1 MVAHGTMHGQ
11 RPTMT
16 KYGTSPWLD
25 QFPKSR
31 VPAYPRHRGSTA
43 IDVVIVGGGLTGC
56 LAAYAF
62 SAGGAK
68 VVLLEADRIGRG
80 ATASAAGWIADEP
93 GVPFADLV
101 NAVGRK
107 PAQAA
112 WQAWRRA
119 ALDLAA
125 LLRRLDIKCGLE
137 PHAAV
142 TVAATPDQV
151 ARLKREQKS
160 RRDAGIDAPMLAGR
174 AIKTDFAFDA
184 EAGLRSKDG
193 ATVDPYRA
201 CIGIAAAA
209 AARGA
214 VIFERS
220 PVRRITFNRKTAD
233 VITGGG
239 TLRVNRVVVATGQ
252 PTPLF
257 KALARHFWFKTTY
270 LVRTRPIAAKIR
282 HSLGRRDAIVRDA
295 AEPPHMIRWIG
306 DDRILITGADSDAVP
321 AKLRERVIVQRT
333 GQLMYELS
341 TVYPEISGIEPEYGW
356 SADYTRTG
364 DGLPY
369 IGAHRNYPHHLFA
382 WGDAS
387 RSLTGA
393 YLASRT
399 MLRQH
404 LGTGDPVD
412 EAFSFNR

>member
-1 MVAHGTMHGQ
+1 
-11 RPTMT
+11 MT
-16 KYGTSPWLD
+16 KYGISPWLD

-31 VPAYPRHRGSTA
+31 VPAYPRHRGSML
-43 IDVVIVGGGLTGC
+43 IDVAIIGGGLTGC
-56 LAAYAF
+56 LSAYAF
-62 SAGGAK
+62 AGAGTK
-68 VVLLEADRIGRG
+68 IVLLDADRIGRG
-80 ATASAAGWIADEP
+80 ATGSAAGWIADEP
-93 GVPFADLV
+93 GVPFTDLV
-101 NAVGRK
+101 NAAGRK

-137 PHAAV
+137 SHAAV

-151 ARLKREQKS
+151 ARLKHEQKA
-160 RRDAGIDAPMLAGR
+160 RRDAGIDAPLLAGR
-174 AIKTDFAFDA
+174 AIKTEFALDA
-184 EAGLRSKDG
+184 QAGLRSKDG
-193 ATVDPYRA
+193 STVDPYRA
-201 CIGIAAAA
+201 CIGVAAAA

-214 VIFERS
+214 MLFERS
-220 PVRRITFNRKTAD
+220 PVKRITFNRKTAD

-239 TLRVNRVVVATGQ
+239 TLRVNRIIVATGR

-270 LVRTRPIAAKIR
+270 LVQTRPVPTKIR
-282 HSLGRRDAIVRDA
+282 HLLGRRDAIVRDA
-295 AEPPHMIRWIG
+295 AEPPHLLRWIG
-306 DDRILITGADSDAVP
+306 DDRILVTGADSDAVP
-321 AKLRERVIVQRT
+321 AKLRDKVIVQRT

-341 TVYPEISGIEPEYGW
+341 TVYPEISGLEPEYGW

-387 RSLTGA
+387 HSLTGA

-404 LGTGDPVD
+404 LGKDEPVD